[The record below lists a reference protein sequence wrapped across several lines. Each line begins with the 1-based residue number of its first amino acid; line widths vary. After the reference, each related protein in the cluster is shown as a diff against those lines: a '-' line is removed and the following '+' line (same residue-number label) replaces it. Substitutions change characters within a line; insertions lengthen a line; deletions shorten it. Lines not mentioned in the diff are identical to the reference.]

1 MAASDDFKEQLK
13 AGKIVEALAL
23 ALSEAIE
30 LQVTTWVSSDQE
42 TDIKSG
48 QRLRTRINLLEGDIE
63 NEIGKQFVGNSPYR
77 ELRDFHR
84 DQVNQGQKII
94 QDNLSS
100 LQKLFE
106 VWVRLRYPNAN
117 LPPIN
122 VDLPNGETLPQP
134 NVTTQPVG
142 IPPTPVAQA
151 EILTPELFPESPI
164 AQAERSIPELF
175 PEPPVVQAEISSAEL
190 FPEPPVVQAEISS
203 AELFPEPPVVQA
215 EISSPEPTEAAPTIE
230 EETTPGMLASESD
243 LEQDWQSMLAQPS
256 TTTSLT
262 SQEQPE
268 AAELELSP
276 SVEQN
281 TSVPTVRPPRLDS
294 LQLGTQE
301 NIDSSVL
308 EQINSLPTV
317 RPPSLDAL
325 HLGTEEGG
333 ENWLEPDNELDIT
346 PPQPTSETLPEE
358 TESGLDDWVLQ
369 HLEQDITSNNAN
381 QTTSNQEFVEEWD
394 DWTEEEDELITADA
408 THLDVLEQ
416 EFEEEW
422 DNWVDDEANF
432 ANTNVLIPTL
442 NTLVEAEWE
451 QFKPDFTE
459 ISPVVV
465 VVTPQNVDPANA
477 DWVNDPELVE
487 EWEAD
492 KLAESHLIEEFERL
506 APDQEVSE
514 FARYLSQGTPTPEI
528 TESEADLS
536 MIPADVD
543 DPPLS
548 NMELAAEMQSS
559 QPLTNQNNSENG
571 IQGA

>member
-42 TDIKSG
+42 TDIKPG

-63 NEIGKQFVGNSPYR
+63 NEIGKQFIGNSPYR

-94 QDNLSS
+94 QDNLNS

-106 VWVRLRYPNAN
+106 LWVRLRYPNAN
-117 LPPIN
+117 LPQIN
-122 VDLPNGETLPQP
+122 VDLPTGESQRLPSPQP
-134 NVTTQPVG
+134 NVTTRPVG

-151 EILTPELFPESPI
+151 EILTPELFPEPSV
-164 AQAERSIPELF
+164 AQAEISTPELF
-175 PEPPVVQAEISSAEL
+175 PEPSVAQAEIST
-190 FPEPPVVQAEISS
+190 PEPAE
-203 AELFPEPPVVQA
+203 A
-215 EISSPEPTEAAPTIE
+215 TPTIE
-230 EETTPGMLASESD
+230 DETTPSMLPSESD
-243 LEQDWQSMLAQPS
+243 LEQDWQSILAQPS
-256 TTTSLT
+256 TTTPLT

-268 AAELELSP
+268 AADIELSP
-276 SVEQN
+276 SLEQITN
-281 TSVPTVRPPRLDS
+281 VTTVRPPRLDS

-325 HLGTEEGG
+325 HLGTQEGEE
-333 ENWLEPDNELDIT
+333 NLLEPHNELDIT

-358 TESGLDDWVLQ
+358 TDPALDDWVLQ

-394 DWTEEEDELITADA
+394 DWTEEENELITADA
-408 THLDVLEQ
+408 TQLDVLEQ

-432 ANTNVLIPTL
+432 ANTNVLIPDL

-459 ISPVVV
+459 VSPVVV
-465 VVTPQNVDPANA
+465 ETPQEVEPAND
-477 DWVNDPELVE
+477 DWVNHPELVE

-492 KLAESHLIEEFERL
+492 KLAESHLVEEFERL
-506 APDQEVSE
+506 SPEPEVSE
-514 FARYLSQGTPTPEI
+514 FARYLSEGTPTTEI
-528 TESEADLS
+528 TESEGDS
-536 MIPADVD
+536 FIIPADVD

-559 QPLTNQNNSENG
+559 PLLTNQNNSEND